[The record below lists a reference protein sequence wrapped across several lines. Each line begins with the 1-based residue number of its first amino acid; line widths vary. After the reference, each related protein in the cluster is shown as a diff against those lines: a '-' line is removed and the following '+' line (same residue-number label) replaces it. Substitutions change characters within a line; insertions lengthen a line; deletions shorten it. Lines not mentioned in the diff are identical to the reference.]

1 MQPPLNKHYHGQRL
15 AVICLLGMFLLSL
28 SCSRKPD
35 MVLGKKEMA
44 SLLTDVHKGES
55 LIEINHNQ
63 FSSDSMRR
71 VMKQSV
77 LDAHGVTQQQWDSSL
92 SYYGRNIEQYIE
104 LYDIVIAGLEQ
115 ELKNANVVS
124 QGSNIQ
130 MEVVGDSADTWD
142 QPRLRHFSAKQPTDI
157 LKFYLRRDLNW
168 DRGDVYTW
176 NFKAI
181 NGSTPITWTIAAEY
195 SDGTTEYKSGT
206 TASSGWTN
214 ISFHTDSS
222 RTTSSIRGV
231 ATLRPSA
238 DESVYIDSISLVRTR
253 HEKAPAAARAGIMQF
268 SNGKKIK

>member
-1 MQPPLNKHYHGQRL
+1 MRTPFSTRLNGQRL
-15 AVICLLGMFLLSL
+15 TIFFLLGIFLLSL
-28 SCSRKPD
+28 SCSRKSD
-35 MVLGKKEMA
+35 LVLSKKEMA

-104 LYDIVIAGLEQ
+104 LYDIVIEGLEQ
-115 ELKNANVVS
+115 ELKNVNVVS

-142 QPRLRHFSAKQPTDI
+142 QPRLRHFSSRQPSDV
-157 LKFYLRRDLNW
+157 LKFSLRRDVNW

-181 NGSTPITWTIAAEY
+181 NGSTPIEWTIAAEY
-195 SDGTTEYKSGT
+195 SDGTMEYKSGT

-214 ISFHTDSS
+214 ISFHTDSA

-231 ATLRPSA
+231 ATLRPSS

-253 HEKAPAAARAGIMQF
+253 HEKAPATARTGTMPF